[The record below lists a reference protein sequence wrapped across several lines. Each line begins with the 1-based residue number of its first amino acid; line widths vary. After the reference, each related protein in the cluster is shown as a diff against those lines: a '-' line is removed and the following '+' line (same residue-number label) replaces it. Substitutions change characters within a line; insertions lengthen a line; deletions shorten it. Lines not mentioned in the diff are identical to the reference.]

1 MSCFPE
7 IAVGYIILFSF
18 HYIEKGKN
26 ITRIIIYMADII
38 SASPVILFSSLNMF
52 SVKNLCNEEAPKAFN
67 MSKNKTVENIPAK
80 NSIICVFSPMKLPD
94 AVATHV
100 IQKIHTNGLKIL
112 IKNPLPI

>member
-1 MSCFPE
+1 
-7 IAVGYIILFSF
+7 
-18 HYIEKGKN
+18 
-26 ITRIIIYMADII
+26 MADII

-80 NSIICVFSPMKLPD
+80 NSIICIFSPMKLPD